1 MVSKSPTIHIPH
13 GHILQVFSTS
23 ESNIQ
28 EPRDCKNTHLPV
40 IVVTEVLFFLAIVR
54 ILCSC
59 SALRLLSLK
68 EGERA
73 KKKKG
78 FANMLSEVP
87 TLSALSFS
95 YSMPLAIIRGFLS
108 SDRYKEKAVSGK
120 QR

>member
-1 MVSKSPTIHIPH
+1 MVSKSPTIHIPP

-40 IVVTEVLFFLAIVR
+40 IVVTEVFFLAIVR
-54 ILCSC
+54 VLCSC
-59 SALRLLSLK
+59 SALRLLILK

-87 TLSALSFS
+87 TLSALRFS

-108 SDRYKEKAVSGK
+108 SDRYKKKAVSGK